1 MFFLLIVFQFLI
13 SQAPTFAIEEN
24 FIVNENIEYSVTEQE
39 KANVT
44 HSIIITNKDSQ
55 KYPSEYQLSFKG
67 YQLSQVNA
75 TDDKGNALQSF
86 KEDKDVSIFNLKF
99 NQPKVG
105 KDQQNEINLTY
116 TINNFVKHKGKTWEI
131 LLPQI
136 VSNNNVTRKIITP
149 ISFGSLS
156 FSSIPL
162 KFEPGISKN
171 QIILNSQQR
180 ENILIIFGNYQL
192 FDFKLNYHLKNNH
205 NQTVT
210 TEIAIIPDTH
220 SQSVYYRQI
229 EPAPENIKI
238 DPDGNWLAQYTL
250 KTKQELNII
259 ATGQVK
265 TGFELPQTLESE
277 NDFIG
282 EQIFWPVNDTKIQDI
297 AKSLDNPKSIYDYV
311 TSTLEYNYDRWGNAG
326 RLGALSAL
334 SEPQNSLCTEFTD
347 LFVTLA
353 RAKNI
358 PAREIEG
365 FAYTNNPEIKPTA
378 QSGDI
383 LHAWPEFYN
392 SKTNSWQ
399 EIDPTWGKTTGGLD
413 FFNKLDLNHITFVIH
428 GYSSQYP
435 LPPGSYRHPNS
446 DKSVEIN
453 FATEEFLS
461 HQELPR
467 VAFQKNKLL
476 FNNSTPNSIKGLF
489 LSIPK
494 INFSKNIDTIMPY
507 SSSLIEIPRLN
518 FWQTLNPSIRTLDIV
533 LKNSEDKLST
543 QTLIYPPYF
552 INLGILII
560 SGLIILSLSGIIIT
574 RKKNE
579 KTS

>member
-180 ENILIIFGNYQL
+180 ENILIIFDN
-192 FDFKLNYHLKNNH
+192 LKNK
-205 NQTVT
+205 
-210 TEIAIIPDTH
+210 
-220 SQSVYYRQI
+220 SCC
-229 EPAPENIKI
+229 
-238 DPDGNWLAQYTL
+238 
-250 KTKQELNII
+250 
-259 ATGQVK
+259 
-265 TGFELPQTLESE
+265 GFK
-277 NDFIG
+277 
-282 EQIFWPVNDTKIQDI
+282 V
-297 AKSLDNPKSIYDYV
+297 
-311 TSTLEYNYDRWGNAG
+311 
-326 RLGALSAL
+326 LGS
-334 SEPQNSLCTEFTD
+334 S
-347 LFVTLA
+347 
-353 RAKNI
+353 AKNQL
-358 PAREIEG
+358 AS
-365 FAYTNNPEIKPTA
+365 F
-378 QSGDI
+378 
-383 LHAWPEFYN
+383 
-392 SKTNSWQ
+392 
-399 EIDPTWGKTTGGLD
+399 GKM
-413 FFNKLDLNHITFVIH
+413 K
-428 GYSSQYP
+428 
-435 LPPGSYRHPNS
+435 R
-446 DKSVEIN
+446 
-453 FATEEFLS
+453 
-461 HQELPR
+461 
-467 VAFQKNKLL
+467 
-476 FNNSTPNSIKGLF
+476 
-489 LSIPK
+489 
-494 INFSKNIDTIMPY
+494 
-507 SSSLIEIPRLN
+507 
-518 FWQTLNPSIRTLDIV
+518 
-533 LKNSEDKLST
+533 
-543 QTLIYPPYF
+543 
-552 INLGILII
+552 
-560 SGLIILSLSGIIIT
+560 
-574 RKKNE
+574 
-579 KTS
+579 